1 MLTLEEATTKEN
13 MQEVKSLFRE
23 YADSLGFDLDFQDFE
38 GELAS
43 LPGEYSPPGGTILLA
58 RCVGE
63 AAGCVAIRR
72 IDGETCEMKRLY
84 VRPQR
89 RGKGIGRRLAE
100 EVIERARSLGYRAM
114 RLDTVKT
121 MVEAN
126 SLYHE
131 LGFREI
137 EPYRYNPLEGASY
150 KELRLV

>member
-1 MLTLEEATTKEN
+1 MLTLEEATTAED
-13 MQEVKSLFRE
+13 MQEVISLFRE
-23 YADSLGFDLDFQDFE
+23 YAGSLGFDLDFQDFE
-38 GELAS
+38 GELTS

-58 RCVGE
+58 RFDGA
-63 AAGCVAIRR
+63 AAGCVALRR

-89 RGKGIGRRLAE
+89 RGRGIGRRLAE
-100 EVIERARSLGYRAM
+100 KVIERARSLGYHAM

-137 EPYRYNPLEGASY
+137 GPYRYNPLDGASY
-150 KELRLV
+150 KELRLD